1 MNKQYELEFFYFP
14 GCIVAANKL
23 HDEHGDREQLA
34 LIDYCGLILW
44 QKDPAGLPEEIRHN
58 INLCAAGELDA
69 FRAAYLT
76 KPYLR
81 ALSDFPDCFWF
92 RNRDRIHQAKT
103 TGDLYRL
110 YMELYQKAGRWRLP
124 DGVQDPAE
132 LANDAATPGLSVAH

>member
-1 MNKQYELEFFYFP
+1 MNKQYELEFFRFP
-14 GCIVAANKL
+14 GCIIAANKL
-23 HDEHGDREQLA
+23 RDEHGDREQLA
-34 LIDYCGLILW
+34 MIDYCGLILW
-44 QKDPAGLPEEIRHN
+44 RKDPASLPEEIRHN

-92 RNRDRIHQAKT
+92 RNRDRIRQAKT

-110 YMELYQKAGRWRLP
+110 YMELYRKASRWCLP
-124 DGVQDPAE
+124 EGVPDPAE
-132 LANDAATPGLSVAH
+132 LAEGAAAADLLDAH

>member
-58 INLCAAGELDA
+58 IPCLTSRIASGFGTVTASTRRRRPATCTGFIWNCTRRRAAGVCRMA
-69 FRAAYLT
+69 
-76 KPYLR
+76 
-81 ALSDFPDCFWF
+81 S
-92 RNRDRIHQAKT
+92 RI
-103 TGDLYRL
+103 
-110 YMELYQKAGRWRLP
+110 LP
-124 DGVQDPAE
+124 
-132 LANDAATPGLSVAH
+132 N